1 MKRFALVALLLAL
14 LPLASRAQA
23 LQPVQIKDLAAGLP
37 ASRIL
42 FTETVTSPAG
52 VTLREETGT
61 LDLQYPC
68 FRVTK
73 GALQILSDGASLWN
87 YDTSAEE
94 VTILPGDLNSL
105 FGEGAVTSDPA
116 HEVFTLTFRDGSK
129 VVYRLLSVE
138 TMAESWPE
146 EFFRLDVSA
155 LGDDTIV
162 TDLRGK

>member
-23 LQPVQIKDLAAGLP
+23 LLPVQIKDLAAGLP

-105 FGEGAVTSDPA
+105 FGEGALTSDPA
-116 HEVFTLTFRDGSK
+116 REVFTLAFRDGSK
-129 VVYRLLSVE
+129 VVYRLVSVE
-138 TMAESWPE
+138 TMIEPWSE

>member
-1 MKRFALVALLLAL
+1 MKRLTLFALLLAL
-14 LPLASRAQA
+14 LPMASRAQA
-23 LQPVQIKDLAAGLP
+23 LQPVQVKELAASLP

-73 GALQILSDGASLWN
+73 GALQILSDGTSLWN
-87 YDTSAEE
+87 YNTSAEE
-94 VTILPGDLNSL
+94 VMILPGDLNSL
-105 FGEGAVTSDPA
+105 FGEGALTSDPA
-116 HEVFTLTFRDGSK
+116 REVFTLAFRDGSK
-129 VVYRLLSVE
+129 VVYRLVSVE
-138 TMAESWPE
+138 TMTEPWPE